1 MSLAYVFPGQGSQY
15 VGMGEEFLSGDLEVW
30 FDEVCGRTEYP
41 LRELILEGPAEE
53 LEETRV
59 TQPAVFV
66 VNELIRRYLNENT
79 DVTPDFVA
87 GHSLGEYNAL
97 CAGGWASF
105 DDLLPVVVTRGRAMG
120 EAADRVDGGMAA
132 LLRIDREDAE
142 EVCREVT
149 EDEGIEG
156 TVQVALYNSP
166 DQLVISG
173 AGEALRVAVERA
185 GDRGALKTVELD
197 VSGPWH
203 SEYMK
208 PAEAPLGEALEG
220 IDWSTGRSLVQN
232 ASASFLEGSPEENL
246 IRQLTEPVRWIE
258 SIHRLLDEGVDTFV
272 EVGPGD
278 ALTGMIERIID
289 RTDEDVDVHTTD
301 TLEGTQTV
309 IEAVKT

>member
-79 DVTPDFVA
+79 DVSPDCVA

-97 CAGGWASF
+97 CAGGWVSF

-132 LLRIDREDAE
+132 LLRIDREAAE
-142 EVCREVT
+142 EVCRAVT

-185 GDRGALKTVELD
+185 GDRGALKTVKLD

-203 SEYMK
+203 SEYME
-208 PAEAPLGEALEG
+208 PAEEPLADALEG
-220 IDWSTGRSLVQN
+220 VEWSGGKNLVQN
-232 ASASFLEGSPEENL
+232 VSASFLGESPEEGL
-246 IRQLTEPVRWIE
+246 LRQLTEPVRWIE

-289 RTDEDVDVHTTD
+289 RTDEDVEVHTTD
-301 TLEGTQTV
+301 TLEGAQTV
-309 IEAVKT
+309 IEAVNT